1 MGIKRGSITT
11 SIVTDGL
18 VFNMDAANRAS
29 YVPDTITSYDTT
41 NALTSGSLSGVTFV
55 PSTGSGVWNFDGIDD
70 VIDIS
75 DRLLFDSTNPCTI
88 ESWVFLDEYN
98 PAFPGVCRLKTD
110 QSTGFMI
117 FFSTYSGYDGI
128 NFGSNSNFLTAGTQ
142 GDISGDIIGSWK
154 HIVLVYDGVS
164 KSTLSSYK
172 LYIDGNNTLI
182 QTVGSYNPTP
192 NSNKLGFGNVAT
204 TEWNGK
210 IANFHLYNRALSAN
224 EVLHNY
230 NALKGR
236 FGL

>member
-172 LYIDGNNTLI
+172 LYIDGNNTSI

-210 IANFHLYNRALSAN
+210 IANFHLYNRALSST

-236 FGL
+236 FS